1 MSSLSTLYQ
10 PRDVN
15 LNIDELVKRYPEISR
30 LRLARMKLEAFEIM
44 KINNP
49 NEYQPQPQYTS
60 PIIDGNLLVGLTI
73 AEAKEKY
80 PGIIICPCKIDGE
93 SKEILYIHMPARH
106 LVEIENGV
114 ITKYNS
120 NC

>member
-49 NEYQPQPQYTS
+49 NEYQPQPQ
-60 PIIDGNLLVGLTI
+60 P
-73 AEAKEKY
+73 
-80 PGIIICPCKIDGE
+80 
-93 SKEILYIHMPARH
+93 
-106 LVEIENGV
+106 
-114 ITKYNS
+114 
-120 NC
+120 